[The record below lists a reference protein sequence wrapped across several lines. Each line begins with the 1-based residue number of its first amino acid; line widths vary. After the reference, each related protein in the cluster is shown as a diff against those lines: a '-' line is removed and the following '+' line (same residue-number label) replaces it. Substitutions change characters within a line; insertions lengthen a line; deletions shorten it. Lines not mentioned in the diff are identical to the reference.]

1 MAIHWKLHE
10 TLKNIT
16 HRKENSLYILGVK
29 HLHEYLCDHRFIVIN
44 DHKPLKSIFNRSIIS
59 CPPGI
64 LNFFLCLQKYH
75 FELQYLPNKD
85 MLVSD
90 ALSRSHLSSS
100 EPKFTE
106 ISLIHHVHF
115 VLLNLPISETS
126 LKQFQLKTKS
136 DPILQTLIT
145 YTTHEWPEKHLVSI
159 VLYPYYTHHND
170 ITFCEGSFWKM
181 NGSLSTTLWAEMKS
195 FIHQGHLGIE
205 NCKNPA
211 K

>member
-1 MAIHWKLHE
+1 
-10 TLKNIT
+10 
-16 HRKENSLYILGVK
+16 
-29 HLHEYLCDHRFIVIN
+29 
-44 DHKPLKSIFNRSIIS
+44 
-59 CPPGI
+59 
-64 LNFFLCLQKYH
+64 
-75 FELQYLPNKD
+75 

-115 VLLNLPISETS
+115 VLLNLPMSETS

-145 YTTHEWPEKHLVSI
+145 YTTHEWPEKHLISI
-159 VLYPYYTHHND
+159 VLYPYYAHHND

>member
-1 MAIHWKLHE
+1 
-10 TLKNIT
+10 
-16 HRKENSLYILGVK
+16 
-29 HLHEYLCDHRFIVIN
+29 
-44 DHKPLKSIFNRSIIS
+44 
-59 CPPGI
+59 
-64 LNFFLCLQKYH
+64 
-75 FELQYLPNKD
+75 

-136 DPILQTLIT
+136 DPISQTLIT

-170 ITFCEGSFWKM
+170 ITFCEGSF
-181 NGSLSTTLWAEMKS
+181 
-195 FIHQGHLGIE
+195 
-205 NCKNPA
+205 
-211 K
+211 